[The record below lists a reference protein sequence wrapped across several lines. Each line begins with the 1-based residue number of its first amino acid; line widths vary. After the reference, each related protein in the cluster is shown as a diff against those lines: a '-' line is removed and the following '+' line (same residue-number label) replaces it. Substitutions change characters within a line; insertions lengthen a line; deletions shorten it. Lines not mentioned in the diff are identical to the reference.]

1 VKAWVYL
8 LVLLGVAVLGAL
20 GWQALALDPGALVI
34 RYGQTRIETTLV
46 FALFALVVAW
56 IVLGLLWRL
65 LRWPVHAWRARGQ
78 RRGRERFAKGL
89 TALAEGDHKRALRA
103 LEGATQHAELQGP
116 ALLATA
122 RAAHARGDTERT
134 DAALDQAAAA
144 APAAALALRARFL
157 LEHGNAEAA
166 LALLQPAADKN
177 ELPPIGWRLLAEA
190 ALLCG
195 DHALAQRAV
204 DRLARSDALAPEAL
218 TSLRARVLAAVLG
231 AAPDSDTLESLWSDL
246 PRPQRAMPEAITAY
260 ARRAAQF
267 GRMLAAMD
275 VLDGALRRQWSEHLV
290 RAWGELG
297 PADAQERL
305 RRAEGW
311 LDAHPSSPGLL
322 LTLGRLCIQCELW
335 GKAREYA
342 ERGLA
347 LAPSAALWETLG
359 DSLAAGK
366 TPADVAICYQNAV
379 RCARGDPT
387 RALAERSRAPLD
399 TRASI
404 GEERTEHGMPRLS
417 VATEMDSRERK

>member
-8 LVLLGVAVLGAL
+8 LVLLAVAVLGAL

-46 FALFALVVAW
+46 FAVFVLIVAW
-56 IVLGLLWRL
+56 ILLGLLWRL
-65 LRWPVHAWRARGQ
+65 LRWPVRAWRRRGQ

-103 LEGATQHAELQGP
+103 LEGATQQAELQGP

-122 RAAHARGDTERT
+122 RAAHARGDSERAE
-134 DAALDQAAAA
+134 AALDQAATA

-177 ELPPIGWRLLAEA
+177 ELAPIGWRLLAEA

-195 DHALAQRAV
+195 DHDLARRAV
-204 DRLARSDALAPEAL
+204 DRLARGDVLAPDSLA
-218 TSLRARVLAAVLG
+218 SLRARVLAAVLN
-231 AAPDSDTLESLWSDL
+231 AAPDEEALESLWSGL
-246 PRPQRAMPEAITAY
+246 PRPQREMPEAIGAY
-260 ARRAAQF
+260 ARRASQF
-267 GRMLAAMD
+267 GRTLAAMD
-275 VLDGALRRQWSEHLV
+275 VIDGALRRQWSERLI

-305 RRAEGW
+305 RRAEAW
-311 LDAHPSSPGLL
+311 LDVHPSSAGLL
-322 LTLGRLCIQCELW
+322 LTLSRLCIQCELW

-347 LAPSAALWETLG
+347 LAPSAALWEALG

-366 TPADVAICYQNAV
+366 APADVAICYHNAA
-379 RCARGDPT
+379 RIARGEAVQ
-387 RALAERSRAPLD
+387 ALAERPRAPLD

-404 GEERTEHGMPRLS
+404 AEERTEHGMPRLA
-417 VATEMDSRERK
+417 VASESGSRDRT